1 MGIVMSIER
10 PPRDKKAS
18 RDHFGNARYADNV
31 RPLHRDKAPLPKP
44 PPREGEFPSISR
56 HQEAAGLQADD
67 APRQEAN
74 DVLLLL
80 AGISPNVM
88 IWIGPFTIFH
98 SSFVHAN
105 LNWTLGPLK
114 YVIATPVF
122 HRWHHT
128 ALDRGGDT
136 NFAGTFPIWDILFGT
151 FRMPANELPDDYGAG
166 DPSMPSGFGG
176 QLVHPFRQ

>member
-80 AGISPNVM
+80 EENARLRKLAVRLSNI
-88 IWIGPFTIFH
+88 
-98 SSFVHAN
+98 
-105 LNWTLGPLK
+105 LGDL
-114 YVIATPVF
+114 
-122 HRWHHT
+122 
-128 ALDRGGDT
+128 
-136 NFAGTFPIWDILFGT
+136 
-151 FRMPANELPDDYGAG
+151 PAKDA
-166 DPSMPSGFGG
+166 
-176 QLVHPFRQ
+176 